1 MAEFQ
6 TVPVLQPITVMKI
19 LEFAPFGIHI
29 ITFIKEWL
37 KG

>member
-1 MAEFQ
+1 
-6 TVPVLQPITVMKI
+6 LQPITVMKI

-37 KG
+37 KGWSNGIPA